1 MPEVAII
8 TFVPAEGL
16 SQELADYLSHNDPDW
31 ENESQIGPFL
41 GTETLDPLTEAC
53 QWGEDRMSQMAKDG
67 EWEASIVSIPDY
79 LFDSSN
85 LKDWSEPPA
94 NDPTDPRG
102 N

>member
-16 SQELADYLSHNDPDW
+16 SKELNDYLKPQPDGGVAV
-31 ENESQIGPFL
+31 GPFV
-41 GTETLDPLTEAC
+41 GTEYLDPLTEAC
-53 QWGEDRMSQMAKDG
+53 LWGDQMMSRLARDG
-67 EWEASIVSIPDY
+67 EWEATIVSIPDY

-85 LKDWSEPPA
+85 LRDWSEPPA